1 MTPQPSTSDSSS
13 DMLSLHRHLDLN
25 GVMGSD
31 IHSPSSSPAMPDLQP
46 LKFAAAM
53 MSIDPSTQLC
63 RYEVAGGGVCHDD
76 GCNDVHISRLQ
87 IGANGGMP
95 EPNGA

>member
-1 MTPQPSTSDSSS
+1 
-13 DMLSLHRHLDLN
+13 MLSLHRHLDLN